1 MVVSISTWVTL
12 ISWLRIAHLM
22 VISFLGSTVA
32 IVRMGA
38 TSRKLGDT
46 LPSWFELFL
55 ELVLIE
61 Q

>member
-22 VISFLGSTVA
+22 VSTVA

>member
-1 MVVSISTWVTL
+1 
-12 ISWLRIAHLM
+12 M